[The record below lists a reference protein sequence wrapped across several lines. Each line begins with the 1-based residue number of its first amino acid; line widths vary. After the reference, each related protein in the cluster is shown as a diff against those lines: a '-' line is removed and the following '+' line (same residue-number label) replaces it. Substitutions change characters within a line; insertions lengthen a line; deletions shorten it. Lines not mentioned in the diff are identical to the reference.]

1 MIPTR
6 YPIEPPKIRF
16 VTPIFHPNI
25 DNAGRICLDS
35 LKMPP
40 KGAWVPSLNI
50 STLLTTIRLL
60 MAEPNADDG
69 LMPDIV
75 WVVLF
80 FFSSLFTFIDSLFFV
95 IIEQTQLYKT
105 DMKTFIEKAREHTL
119 KNATRKTQ
127 APPVQISATTTT
139 TTTNQTLKEEDASD
153 SSGDDDDSTGSSSDG
168 SSSSGSESESDDDDD
183 DDGEEELAAEK
194 KKKKKKKRPLVSNA
208 ALENEA
214 EQDSTESL
222 HKRPRVMTNTT
233 DDVVCL

>member
-1 MIPTR
+1 MNVETEIRGPEDSPYEKGTFTLDVMIPTR

-75 WVVLF
+75 CRP
-80 FFSSLFTFIDSLFFV
+80 FSLSLFTFKRRDSLF
-95 IIEQTQLYKT
+95 L
-105 DMKTFIEKAREHTL
+105 
-119 KNATRKTQ
+119 
-127 APPVQISATTTT
+127 
-139 TTTNQTLKEEDASD
+139 
-153 SSGDDDDSTGSSSDG
+153 SSSNR
-168 SSSSGSESESDDDDD
+168 
-183 DDGEEELAAEK
+183 LNCT
-194 KKKKKKKRPLVSNA
+194 KRI
-208 ALENEA
+208 
-214 EQDSTESL
+214 
-222 HKRPRVMTNTT
+222 
-233 DDVVCL
+233 

>member
-1 MIPTR
+1 MIPSR

-75 WVVLF
+75 RPLIFALF
-80 FFSSLFTFIDSLFFV
+80 CVYVCVISRQDHFYFYLFDG
-95 IIEQTQLYKT
+95 QTQLYKT
-105 DMKTFIEKAREHTL
+105 DMRTFIEKAKEHTL
-119 KNATRKTQ
+119 KNATRKTE
-127 APPVQISATTTT
+127 APTQTNTTAGGTAAVK
-139 TTTNQTLKEEDASD
+139 LSDDESD
-153 SSGDDDDSTGSSSDG
+153 SSSEDSSESSSG
-168 SSSSGSESESDDDDD
+168 SSSSGSESESDED
-183 DDGEEELAAEK
+183 ELEYK
-194 KKKKKKKRPLVSNA
+194 KNKRPLLTNST
-208 ALENEA
+208 LENEA
-214 EQDSTESL
+214 TTSSEQQPPTK
-222 HKRPRVMTNTT
+222 KRLLPHDGLLMKSDTNTKNIME
-233 DDVVCL
+233 